1 MLHVDYIWVTKYK
14 TIYNNSNSNNN
25 NNNNNDDDDDDD
37 DDDDENNV
45 FAESMINTCQGY
57 KLKCYG
63 IEEKELEI

>member
-14 TIYNNSNSNNN
+14 TMYNNSNNN
-25 NNNNNDDDDDDD
+25 NNNNN
-37 DDDDENNV
+37 DENNV

-63 IEEKELEI
+63 IEEKELDI

>member
-1 MLHVDYIWVTKYK
+1 MYD
-14 TIYNNSNSNNN
+14 NSNNN
-25 NNNNNDDDDDDD
+25 NNNND

-63 IEEKELEI
+63 IEEKELDIWLGKYG

>member
-14 TIYNNSNSNNN
+14 TMYDNSNNN
-25 NNNNNDDDDDDD
+25 NNNNNN
-37 DDDDENNV
+37 DDENNV

-63 IEEKELEI
+63 IEEKELDI